1 MWLKAIDPAFEGV
14 IGFIDA
20 FLVDC
25 ICNLDSIHFGELQR
39 LFTRHGTDIGVVADG
54 LGDNVAGALQCVLD
68 GDHLLIEI
76 GFFDD
81 IFEATLGE
89 RLLEDMLRQTLQA
102 FLAGDHGARAALG
115 LVGRVQIFE
124 GGQGA
129 GGLNRGIQLLGQLT
143 LFLDG
148 FEDGRAALIDG
159 AQADDLI
166 CDDTDL
172 FIIQRAGHFLT
183 ITGDERDGV
192 ALVEQANGG
201 LHLGSFNMQLGRNG
215 FGVIHGVS
223 NQWDREKILPCLDI
237 IHYYASQY

>member
-1 MWLKAIDPAFEGV
+1 MKTVNPAFEGV

-25 ICNLDSIHFGELQR
+25 IFHLDGIHFGELQR
-39 LFTRHGTDIGVVADG
+39 LFAGHGADIGIVADG
-54 LGDNVAGALQCVLD
+54 LGNNVTGALQGLLD
-68 GDHLLIEI
+68 GGDLLIEI

-81 IFEATLGE
+81 FFETALGE
-89 RLLEDMLRQTLQA
+89 RLLEDMLRQPLQA
-102 FLAGDHGARAALG
+102 FLAGDHGACAALG
-115 LVGRVQIFE
+115 LVGRVQVFE

-129 GGLNRGIQLLGQLT
+129 GGLDGGIQLLGQLA

-148 FEDGRAALIDG
+148 FEDGRPAFIDG

-166 CDDTDL
+166 RDDADL
-172 FIIQRAGHFLT
+172 FIVQRTGHFLT
-183 ITGDERDGV
+183 VAGDERDGI
-192 ALVEQANGG
+192 ALIEQANGG